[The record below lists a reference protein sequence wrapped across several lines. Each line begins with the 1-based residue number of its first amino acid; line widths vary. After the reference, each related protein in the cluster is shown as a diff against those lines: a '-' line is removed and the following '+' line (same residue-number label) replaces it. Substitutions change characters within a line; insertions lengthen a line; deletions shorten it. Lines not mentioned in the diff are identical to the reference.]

1 MATTKSK
8 KSTKKVEYKQQE
20 KKYLA
25 FMYVGGGSSWYQGTL
40 EPEHAAL
47 KCVKQAKQ
55 DWKSLYTWKPETKW
69 YVSIFD
75 ITNCKYGWSAS
86 TFGIFPILKNGKSSR
101 KRKLKH
107 VKTIKLFY

>member
-1 MATTKSK
+1 MNDSK
-8 KSTKKVEYKQQE
+8 E

-47 KCVKQAKQ
+47 KCVKQAKK
-55 DWKSLYTWKPETKW
+55 DWRTIYKWEPETKW

-75 ITNCKYGWSAS
+75 ITNCKYGWSAT
-86 TFGIFPILKNGKSSR
+86 TFGIFPLLKNGNASR

-107 VKTIKLFY
+107 VKTIKLYF

>member
-1 MATTKSK
+1 MNDSK
-8 KSTKKVEYKQQE
+8 E

-47 KCVKQAKQ
+47 KCVKQAKK
-55 DWKSLYTWKPETKW
+55 DWRTVYRWKPETKW

-75 ITNCKYGWSAS
+75 VTNCKYGWSAT
-86 TFGIFPILKNGKSSR
+86 TFGIFPTLKNGKSSR
-101 KRKLKH
+101 KRRLKH